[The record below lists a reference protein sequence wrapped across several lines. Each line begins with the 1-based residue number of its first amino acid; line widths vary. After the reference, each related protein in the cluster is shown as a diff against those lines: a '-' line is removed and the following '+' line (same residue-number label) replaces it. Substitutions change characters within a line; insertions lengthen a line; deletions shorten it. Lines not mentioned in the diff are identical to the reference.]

1 MSPILLSTM
10 DSEKIFNLIQTAL
23 DSNQELFLIDYNLST
38 AGNIVV
44 IIDGD
49 HGVPL
54 EECIRISRHIE
65 HQLDREEFDFSLE
78 VTTPDITKPISNP
91 RQYLK
96 NIGRTLEIQLE
107 NEKIEGILMEVLD
120 NKIVVEY
127 QARIPKEIGKGKQ
140 TVVKQDTISID
151 KINKAKVKIVYN

>member
-10 DSEKIFNLIQTAL
+10 DSKKIFNLIQTAL
-23 DSNQELFLIDYNLST
+23 DSNQELFLIDYSLST
-38 AGNIVV
+38 SGNIVI

-54 EECIRISRHIE
+54 EECVRISRHIE

-91 RQYLK
+91 RQYIK

-107 NEKIEGILMEVLD
+107 NEKIEGTLMEVMD
-120 NKIVVEY
+120 HNIVIEY

>member
-1 MSPILLSTM
+1 M
-10 DSEKIFNLIQTAL
+10 DSKIIFNLIQTAL
-23 DSNQELFLIDYNLST
+23 DSNQELFLIDYSLST
-38 AGNIVV
+38 SGNIVV

-91 RQYLK
+91 RQYTK

-107 NEKIEGILMEVLD
+107 NEKIEGTLLEVLD
-120 NKIVVEY
+120 HNIVIEY

>member
-107 NEKIEGILMEVLD
+107 NEKIEGTLMEVLD
-120 NKIVVEY
+120 HKIVVEY

>member
-91 RQYLK
+91 RQYFK

-120 NKIVVEY
+120 HKIVVEY